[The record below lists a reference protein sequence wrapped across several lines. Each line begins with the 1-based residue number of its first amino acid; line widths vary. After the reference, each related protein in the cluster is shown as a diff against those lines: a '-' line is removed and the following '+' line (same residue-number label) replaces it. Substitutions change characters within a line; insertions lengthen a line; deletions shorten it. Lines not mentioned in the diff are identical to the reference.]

1 MYLPGISSQHIHH
14 MCYGTSCPSVSSCL
28 TVAGTSPGQF
38 LIRHKE
44 QCNPVACPMPYL
56 CIQNQ
61 KVRTNI
67 IMKKVIFMGVLGL
80 FLLGSCNSKSGDS
93 HEGHNHETEEH
104 NHDGHDHEGHDHE
117 HEGHNHEHEE
127 QENHAG
133 ESDEIILPPAK
144 AQAAGVAVST
154 IEPGSFHQV
163 IKTSGQ
169 VMAAQGDE
177 SVAVATVAGVV
188 SFKGKVIEGMSVS
201 KGTPLVVLSSKNMAD
216 GDPVQKARIA
226 YEVSKKEYERMKA
239 LVGNKIVS
247 EKEFAQA
254 EQVYENARIS
264 YEAVAKNHSASGQ
277 AVVSPISGYVK
288 NLLVKEGDY
297 VGIGQPLVSVTQNRK
312 LFLRADVSEKY
323 YPYLNSIGSANFRT
337 PYNDKVYTLKELGGR
352 MLSYGKASGENG
364 YYVPVTFEFDNK
376 GDVIPGSFVEVFLL
390 SSPMEN
396 VLSLPHSALTEEQGS
411 FFVYLQL
418 DEEGYKKQLVTL
430 GADNGESVQILSGI
444 KAGDRVVTQ
453 GAYQVKLASATNAIP
468 AHSHEH

>member
-1 MYLPGISSQHIHH
+1 
-14 MCYGTSCPSVSSCL
+14 
-28 TVAGTSPGQF
+28 
-38 LIRHKE
+38 
-44 QCNPVACPMPYL
+44 
-56 CIQNQ
+56 
-61 KVRTNI
+61 
-67 IMKKVIFMGVLGL
+67 MKKVIFMGAIGL
-80 FLLGSCNSKSGDS
+80 FLLGSCNSKSGENHDGHNHKTEEKC
-93 HEGHNHETEEH
+93 HEGHDHDHE
-104 NHDGHDHEGHDHE
+104 GHDHEGHDHE
-117 HEGHNHEHEE
+117 GHDHDHEGHDHKHEGHNHGSEAKES
-127 QENHAG
+127 HAG
-133 ESDEIILPPAK
+133 GSDEIILPPAK
-144 AQAAGVAVST
+144 AQAAGVESSIV
-154 IEPGSFHQV
+154 EPGVFHQV

-169 VMAAQGDE
+169 VLAAQGDE

-188 SFKGKVIEGMSVS
+188 SFKGKVVEGMSVS
-201 KGTPLVVLSSKNMAD
+201 KGMPLVVLSSKNMAD

-254 EQVYENARIS
+254 EQIYENARIS

-277 AVVSPISGYVK
+277 AVTSPIGGYVK

-297 VGIGQPLVSVTQNRK
+297 VSVGQPLVSITQNRK

-323 YPYLNSIGSANFRT
+323 YPYLRTISSANFCT
-337 PYNDKVYTLKELGGR
+337 PYNNKVHALKDLDGR

-364 YYVPVTFEFDNK
+364 YYIPVTFEFDNK
-376 GDVIPGSFVEVFLL
+376 GDIIPGSFVEIFLL
-390 SSPMEN
+390 SSPIEN
-396 VLSLPHSALTEEQGS
+396 VISLPHSALTEEQGS

-418 DEEGYKKQLVTL
+418 DEEDYKKQLVSL
-430 GADNGESVQILSGI
+430 GADNGESVQILSGV

>member
-1 MYLPGISSQHIHH
+1 MGI
-14 MCYGTSCPSVSSCL
+14 
-28 TVAGTSPGQF
+28 
-38 LIRHKE
+38 
-44 QCNPVACPMPYL
+44 
-56 CIQNQ
+56 
-61 KVRTNI
+61 
-67 IMKKVIFMGVLGL
+67 LGL
-80 FLLGSCNSKSGDS
+80 FALGACNNHNTQG
-93 HEGHNHETEEH
+93 HEGHGHSTVTH
-104 NHDGHDHEGHDHE
+104 NNDEHDHEAEGHDHE
-117 HEGHNHEHEE
+117 AEGHTHGTEGHTHGTEGECNGDHKHDAADNH
-127 QENHAG
+127 QGTAAG
-133 ESDEIILPPAK
+133 HDETAEAAHSDEIILPKAK
-144 AQAAGVAVST
+144 ADAAGVKVS
-154 IEPGSFHQV
+154 IVEPAPFQQV

-169 VMAAQGDE
+169 VLAAQGDE

-188 SFKGKVIEGMSVS
+188 SFRGKVTEGMSVGS
-201 KGTPLVVLSSKNMAD
+201 GTPLVTISSHNIAD
-216 GDPVQKARIA
+216 GDPVQRARIA

-239 LVGNKIVS
+239 LVKNKIVS
-247 EKEFAQA
+247 DKDFAQA
-254 EQVYENARIS
+254 EQNYENARIS
-264 YEAVAKNHSASGQ
+264 YEALAKNHSASGQ

-297 VGIGQPLVSVTQNRK
+297 VRVGQPLVSVTQNRK

-323 YPYLNSIGSANFRT
+323 YPYLNSIGSANFCT
-337 PYNDKVYTLKELGGR
+337 PYNNKVYTLKELGGR

-411 FFVYLQL
+411 FFVYLQQ

>member
-1 MYLPGISSQHIHH
+1 
-14 MCYGTSCPSVSSCL
+14 
-28 TVAGTSPGQF
+28 
-38 LIRHKE
+38 
-44 QCNPVACPMPYL
+44 
-56 CIQNQ
+56 
-61 KVRTNI
+61 
-67 IMKKVIFMGVLGL
+67 MKKVIFMGVLGL

-133 ESDEIILPPAK
+133 GSDEIILPPAK

-154 IEPGSFHQV
+154 VEPGSFHQV

-254 EQVYENARIS
+254 EQIYENARIS

-297 VGIGQPLVSVTQNRK
+297 VSVGQPLVSVTQNRK

-323 YPYLNSIGSANFRT
+323 YPYLNSIGSANFCT
-337 PYNDKVYTLKELGGR
+337 PYNNKVYTL
-352 MLSYGKASGENG
+352 N
-364 YYVPVTFEFDNK
+364 
-376 GDVIPGSFVEVFLL
+376 I
-390 SSPMEN
+390 
-396 VLSLPHSALTEEQGS
+396 
-411 FFVYLQL
+411 
-418 DEEGYKKQLVTL
+418 
-430 GADNGESVQILSGI
+430 
-444 KAGDRVVTQ
+444 
-453 GAYQVKLASATNAIP
+453 
-468 AHSHEH
+468 